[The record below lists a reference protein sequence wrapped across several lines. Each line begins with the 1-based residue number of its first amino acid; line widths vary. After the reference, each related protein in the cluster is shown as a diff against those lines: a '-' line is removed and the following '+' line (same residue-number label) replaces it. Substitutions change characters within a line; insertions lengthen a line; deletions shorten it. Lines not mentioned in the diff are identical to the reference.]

1 MGKSGILLVLRFPFI
16 LATTSQLLQ
25 LKTFIIMVLVEW
37 ETCIRGILYVKNV
50 WIRDTC
56 YTLIMHYVFRVWE
69 KYHAAHQFWVSEA
82 TPFDTLHDENVKRK
96 LVVWYAT
103 FNNCK
108 YVACI
113 ASIQTNPTQ
122 YKMYPIILQ
131 MYVFVFLGL

>member
-1 MGKSGILLVLRFPFI
+1 MEYYDRYVFYWKRYWATIPHNCIQSWIIDSFQKDGKIRNFIGLTFPVYSSHHQPTF
-16 LATTSQLLQ
+16 TTQNFYYGLS
-25 LKTFIIMVLVEW
+25 VEW

-96 LVVWYAT
+96 LVV
-103 FNNCK
+103 CH
-108 YVACI
+108 
-113 ASIQTNPTQ
+113 IQ
-122 YKMYPIILQ
+122 
-131 MYVFVFLGL
+131 